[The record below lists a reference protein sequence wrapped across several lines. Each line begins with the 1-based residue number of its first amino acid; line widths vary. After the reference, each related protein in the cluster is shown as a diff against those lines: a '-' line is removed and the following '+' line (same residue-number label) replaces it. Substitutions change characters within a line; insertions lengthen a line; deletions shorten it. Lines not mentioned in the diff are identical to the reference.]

1 LLAVANLA
9 AAAGLATF
17 TLDFDFDLEAG
28 LLLIK
33 DFFVI
38 AIVFSPRV
46 KLNFVTP
53 LVVHLVC
60 QITVGESR
68 NFNVIILCNLE
79 KLVKQ
84 GSVGNRATE
93 PLKN

>member
-60 QITVGESR
+60 QITVGKSKY
-68 NFNVIILCNLE
+68 FNVIVLYNLALCT
-79 KLVKQ
+79 KR
-84 GSVGNRATE
+84 GACRHRMTE
-93 PLKN
+93 R